1 LGADDATLKID
12 ESREG
17 KHVRVRLR
25 GELDMATAPLIAD
38 RLRGLG
44 ARGEAVLLDLD
55 GLDFIDIRGIRLVL
69 GAVEDSQ
76 RDGWSLAVT
85 RGSSPVRL
93 IVELMGVDKNLPYD
107 GRTP

>member
-1 LGADDATLKID
+1 MGADKEFLKVD

-25 GELDMATAPLIAD
+25 GDLDMSTVPVIAE
-38 RLRGLG
+38 RLRLLG

-55 GLDFIDIRGIRLVL
+55 ELAFIDIKGIRLVL
-69 GAVEDSQ
+69 GAVEESQ

-85 RGSSPVRL
+85 HGSDPVRL
-93 IVELMGVDKNLPYD
+93 IVELMGVDKYLPYD